1 MSLLQNLTEFKFNL
15 DTLDLTSMGN
25 TAQEITDEMTLL
37 WYTQNNI
44 NFMQTSSEILNC
56 PGRRRFSPVILLFI
70 FGNIKLQLCRVY
82 EA

>member
-1 MSLLQNLTEFKFNL
+1 
-15 DTLDLTSMGN
+15 MGN

-56 PGRRRFSPVILLFI
+56 PGRGRFSPVILLFI
-70 FGNIKLQLCRVY
+70 FGII
-82 EA
+82 